1 MNAPQYWQWRNECS
15 AILASARWYQRE
27 YTGGYTK
34 RMGNL
39 SSDFDKI
46 DKYSSAVYPYGA
58 MIAK

>member
-1 MNAPQYWQWRNECS
+1 MEQWTLS
-15 AILASARWYQRE
+15 KLASARWDQRE

-39 SSDFDKI
+39 SSAFDKT
-46 DKYSSAVYPYGA
+46 DKYTSAAYPYGA